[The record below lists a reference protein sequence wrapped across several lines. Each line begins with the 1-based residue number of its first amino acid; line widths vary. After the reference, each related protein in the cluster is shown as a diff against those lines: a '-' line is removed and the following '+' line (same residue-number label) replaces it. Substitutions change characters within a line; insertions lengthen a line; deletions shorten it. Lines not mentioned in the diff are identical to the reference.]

1 MGWFSS
7 SRSVQR
13 LTAEQV
19 RMIRQAFQAGHTQ
32 AQIAEMYDVPAS
44 TVCDIINR
52 RTWRDL

>member
-32 AQIAEMYDVPAS
+32 AQIAEMYGVPAS